1 MVWIAAIADEV
12 VDVLNVSFAFLSL
25 TFFMSASYG
34 LLTWNVKTLGEI
46 LGLSDAIIGLTSKF
60 QNDRFSIYFLK
71 YANDICK
78 SLLWEILSPTW

>member
-60 QNDRFSIYFLK
+60 PYDESFLF
-71 YANDICK
+71 
-78 SLLWEILSPTW
+78 LVF